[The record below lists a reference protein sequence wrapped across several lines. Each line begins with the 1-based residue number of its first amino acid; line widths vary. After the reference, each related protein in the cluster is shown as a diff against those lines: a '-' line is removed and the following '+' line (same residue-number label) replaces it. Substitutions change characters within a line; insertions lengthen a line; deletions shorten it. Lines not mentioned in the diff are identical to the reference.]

1 MNGRD
6 TAGRFGPGN
15 PGRPAGARNRTTL
28 AVLELLDGQAEALT
42 QKAVE
47 MALAG
52 DTVALRLCLD
62 RVAPP
67 RRDAPVAFAMPTM
80 TSARDAAEAA
90 GAVLQ
95 AVSEGS
101 PGAKSGALGHLGR
114 RAMGLAGSCHR
125 PGPRRRPGPAH
136 AAARIF
142 TRPGRSAAR
151 PSLFRRCAAGVRRRF
166 KARISG
172 RRRRTDWSR
181 TLRRWSARR
190 SRRAAFP
197 TRARYGPRG

>member
-95 AVSEGS
+95 AVSMGSLTPAEAAQVMGLVDSYRRTLEVTELEARVEALEGS
-101 PGAKSGALGHLGR
+101 
-114 RAMGLAGSCHR
+114 
-125 PGPRRRPGPAH
+125 
-136 AAARIF
+136 
-142 TRPGRSAAR
+142 
-151 PSLFRRCAAGVRRRF
+151 
-166 KARISG
+166 KA
-172 RRRRTDWSR
+172 
-181 TLRRWSARR
+181 
-190 SRRAAFP
+190 
-197 TRARYGPRG
+197 